1 MTNTLRAIALC
12 FAAGAAGGLL
22 QCIAA
27 WLSARYGISRDLGAN
42 VSGALVPAVL
52 YPRVVLG
59 GLWAQLF
66 LLPLARHWL
75 LRGLIFGAVV
85 TLVQLVILPLLLG
98 RSPHLLSGTALLWFL
113 LNLVWGMGTAALLRL
128 LRG

>member
-1 MTNTLRAIALC
+1 MTNALRAIALC

-27 WLSARYGISRDLGAN
+27 WLSGRYGISRDLGAS
-42 VSGALVPAVL
+42 VSGALVPAVI

-59 GLWAQLF
+59 GLWGQLF

-85 TLVQLVILPLLLG
+85 TLIQLVILPLLLG
-98 RSPHLLSGTALLWFL
+98 RSTHLLSGTALLWLL
-113 LNLVWGMGTAALLRL
+113 LNLVWGAGTAALLRL

>member
-1 MTNTLRAIALC
+1 MINGLRAVALC

-22 QCIAA
+22 LCVAA
-27 WLSARYGISRDLGAN
+27 WLSARYGITRDLGAN
-42 VSGALVPAVL
+42 VASALVPAVI

-75 LRGLIFGAVV
+75 VRGFIIGAVV

-98 RSPHLLSGTALLWFL
+98 RGPSLLSGTALLWLL
-113 LNLVWGMGTAALLRL
+113 LNLTWGIGTAGMLRL